1 MSLLSMASVSAT
13 PLVIS
18 GTALTPPLP
27 VLAMT
32 PGPSR
37 LNQVSN
43 VNDCA
48 PIGDAAPNVTR
59 LFVPLNFSAVFT
71 TTALTVM
78 VTLLLLGAPL
88 LSVAVRLST
97 YVPAVENVAVVAS
110 AVASVNVTVPGPL
123 TLLHRTDTIV
133 PSGSLAVP
141 ASEAVAGNV
150 IV

>member
-1 MSLLSMASVSAT
+1 MSLLSMLSVSAT

-18 GTALTPPLP
+18 GTALTPPVP

-37 LNQVSN
+37 LNQVSS

-48 PIGDAAPNVTR
+48 PSGDATPNVTR

-71 TTALTVM
+71 TTGLTVM
-78 VTLLLLGAPL
+78 VTLLLLGAQL

-97 YVPAVENVAVVAS
+97 YVPAIENVAVVAS
-110 AVASVNVTVPGPL
+110 ALAFVNVTVPDPL

-141 ASEAVAGNV
+141 ASEAVAGSA

>member
-1 MSLLSMASVSAT
+1 MSLLSMLSVSAT

-18 GTALTPPLP
+18 GTALPPPLP
-27 VLAMT
+27 VLAMA

-37 LNQVSN
+37 LNHVSS

-48 PIGDAAPNVTR
+48 PSGDATPNVTR
-59 LFVPLNFSAVFT
+59 LFEPLNFSAVFT
-71 TTALTVM
+71 TTGLTVM
-78 VTLLLLGAPL
+78 VTLLLPGAPL
-88 LSVAVRLST
+88 LSVAVRLRT

-123 TLLHRTDTIV
+123 TLLQSTDTIV

-141 ASEAVAGNV
+141 ASDAVAGNV